1 MRVTVLSMF
10 SSLYIVFRSVQ
21 AAVNTKAVRVSCFE
35 FFLVRPEYALKVKS
49 DSVCPD
55 CKIPRY
61 VAEFFRYMLKIKV
74 MSLKTELF
82 DYVCDFSTFSTLA
95 ECGVKL

>member
-35 FFLVRPEYALKVKS
+35 FFLVHPEYALKVKS
-49 DSVCPD
+49 DSVCAD
-55 CKIPRY
+55 GKIPRY
-61 VAEFFRYMLKIKV
+61 VSEFFRYMVKV
-74 MSLKTELF
+74 EIVSLKVVFL
-82 DYVCDFSTFSTLA
+82 
-95 ECGVKL
+95 